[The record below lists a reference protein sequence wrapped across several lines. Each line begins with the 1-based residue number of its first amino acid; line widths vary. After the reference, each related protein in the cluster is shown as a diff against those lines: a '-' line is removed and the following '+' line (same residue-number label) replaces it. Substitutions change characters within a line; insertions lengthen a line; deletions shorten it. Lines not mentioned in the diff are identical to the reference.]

1 MRKQTFI
8 IIFSHHPGLEREGLS
23 TIRPWMIL
31 KMSMK
36 ILVTILWF
44 VPLDS
49 TLKFH
54 FNFIFILIL
63 FEHFSFS

>member
-1 MRKQTFI
+1 MRKQTFMF
-8 IIFSHHPGLEREGLS
+8 IFSHHLGLEREGLS
-23 TIRPWMIL
+23 TIRLWMIL
-31 KMSMK
+31 KISMK
-36 ILVTILWF
+36 ILVTTLWF

-49 TLKFH
+49 TLKFR